1 MSIKKIYTELRT
13 QKLADK
19 TGVPAEWADE
29 EYVKTETVIGVP
41 ICPLDFKLH
50 VKKNDDGTETN
61 MVHILF
67 KRDDGSIA
75 RLDTSAVSVVEV
87 FTEIENAGEKLEGD
101 EFITLKQV
109 TTKRGSKAIV
119 IE

>member
-29 EYVKTETVIGVP
+29 EYVKTQTVLGKP
-41 ICPLDFKLH
+41 ICPIDFCLH
-50 VKKNDDGTETN
+50 TKQNDDGTTTK

-67 KRDDGSIA
+67 KWEDGTKA

-87 FTEIENAGEKLEGD
+87 FTEIENSGEELVDG
-101 EFITLKQV
+101 EFITLKEV